1 MNPNGIS
8 CFGLDADCICLTG
21 CERLKK
27 KVAEVYGRPPISY
40 GAHQPQAM
48 ELRDAPPNRAV
59 AKLKT
64 QVQSLKR
71 QIDNIE
77 TNLNEL

>member
-1 MNPNGIS
+1 LNPNGIS

-21 CERLKK
+21 CERLKQ

-64 QVQSLKR
+64 QVQPLKR
-71 QIDNIE
+71 QIEAIE
-77 TNLNEL
+77 SILDEL

>member
-77 TNLNEL
+77 TTLNEL

>member
-1 MNPNGIS
+1 M
-8 CFGLDADCICLTG
+8 TG

>member
-1 MNPNGIS
+1 MLRPRRR
-8 CFGLDADCICLTG
+8 LYLLTC

-77 TNLNEL
+77 TTLNEL

>member
-1 MNPNGIS
+1 MG
-8 CFGLDADCICLTG
+8 
-21 CERLKK
+21 
-27 KVAEVYGRPPISY
+27 PPISC

-64 QVQSLKR
+64 QVQPLKR
-71 QIDNIE
+71 QIEAIE
-77 TNLNEL
+77 SILDEL